1 MGMEEIGSRKVIMLA
16 ATVDRI
22 VAELEQKGKQLKI
35 NATRQETMGR
45 TYENIKAEISK
56 LNVQI
61 GELRAAKK
69 DFSSKQSELAMK
81 ERTLEQLK
89 EPKFDLNSEKEK
101 IREEKRKVVK

>member
-22 VAELEQKGKQLKI
+22 VAELEQKRKQLKI

-56 LNVQI
+56 LNVQMKA
-61 GELRAAKK
+61 GTAKK
-69 DFSSKQSELAMK
+69 DFSSKQSELAM
-81 ERTLEQLK
+81 
-89 EPKFDLNSEKEK
+89 
-101 IREEKRKVVK
+101 